1 MSVKPIQDDVQV
13 SEVGETPSSN
23 KIDIDSQMLP
33 LPPMTMGQFEDLV
46 VNVVKDSA
54 QITTPASINIEE
66 PIPVSSK
73 NTETVDSS
81 AVDSSIQNALSS
93 VIDLETRVAEALAKV
108 SVEQSPNSFL
118 NSSGLTDRDYVDIVR
133 GGERRMEGQ
142 TLIDAG
148 NFLGQE
154 EGITFK
160 QNSEDNTFDMIQG
173 GEVIQSDMTQVEVNT
188 WIADKERSQAV
199 PDQTA
204 EAIIN
209 QQTQK
214 DLDTDTKMKAEEDVA
229 TSGGRPFSYDPN
241 YMLIVGYE
249 NGTDYYELYEW
260 LLTDKFKSSEDGN
273 AFIKCT
279 VKQTSGSGSNYISQT
294 EFVNKADG
302 DLIPFG
308 TAYEMCEFE
317 GTGDDAVQTAAY
329 IPLVFGQAGQ
339 LYLVNHS
346 GMHSETHF
354 CHYGQS
360 FVYPMRV

>member
-81 AVDSSIQNALSS
+81 AVDSSIQSALSS

-108 SVEQSPNSFL
+108 SVEQSPNSFS

-133 GGERRMEGQ
+133 GGERRMEGE
-142 TLIDAG
+142 TLVNAG

-160 QNSEDNTFDMIQG
+160 HNSQENTFDMIQG
-173 GEVIQSDMTQVEVNT
+173 GELIQSDMTQMEVNT
-188 WIADKERSQAV
+188 WVADKERSQAA
-199 PDQTA
+199 PDSA
-204 EAIIN
+204 SEAVIN
-209 QQTQK
+209 QQTDK
-214 DLDTDTKMKAEEDVA
+214 DLDTETKMNAGEDVS
-229 TSGGRPFSYDPN
+229 TSSGRPFAYDPN
-241 YMLIVGYE
+241 YLVIIAYE
-249 NGTDYYELYEW
+249 NNTDYYNLYEK
-260 LLTDKFKSSEDGN
+260 LLTGTYKGSKDGG
-273 AFIKCT
+273 AYIKCDVDNQYNIT
-279 VKQTSGSGSNYISQT
+279 GTS
-294 EFVNKADG
+294 FVNKTESG
-302 DLIPFG
+302 MVPFG

-317 GTGDDAVQTAAY
+317 STGQGRKQTAAY
-329 IPLVFGQAGQ
+329 VPLVFGQAGQ
-339 LYLVNHS
+339 AFLVNHS
-346 GMHSETHF
+346 GVYSETIL
-354 CHYGQS
+354 CKDGQP

>member
-108 SVEQSPNSFL
+108 SVEQSPNSFS
-118 NSSGLTDRDYVDIVR
+118 NSSVLTDRDYVDIVR

-160 QNSEDNTFDMIQG
+160 HNSQENTFDMLKG
-173 GEVIQSDMTQVEVNT
+173 GEVIQSDMTQMEVNT
-188 WIADKERSQAV
+188 WVADKERSQAA

-209 QQTQK
+209 QTNPK

-229 TSGGRPFSYDPN
+229 TSGGRPFPFDPN
-241 YMLIVGYE
+241 YLIIVGYE
-249 NGTDYYELYEW
+249 NGTDYYDLYEQ
-260 LLTDKFKSSEDGN
+260 LLTNEFKSSEDGSC
-273 AFIKCT
+273 FIKCT
-279 VKQTSGSGSNYISQT
+279 VEQTQGSGRNYISQT
-294 EFVNKADG
+294 EFVNKQDG
-302 DLIPFG
+302 DIIPFG
-308 TAYEMCEFE
+308 NAYEMCEFE
-317 GTGDDAVQTAAY
+317 GTGSQAKQTAAY
-329 IPLVFGQAGQ
+329 IPLTFGQAGQ
-339 LYLVNHS
+339 LHLLNHA

-354 CHYGQS
+354 CHNGQS